1 MQHHNKDSNYEPTDI
16 TFTLCDVSCRWFSET
31 LMAAQYNATSRDA
44 FSFTH
49 CSPYL
54 LSKIIQVASTFH
66 ERFKFLGIKN
76 AVSLRTFFLLA
87 TGISDTVLTVLDVL

>member
-44 FSFTH
+44 FS
-49 CSPYL
+49 L
-54 LSKIIQVASTFH
+54 LHA
-66 ERFKFLGIKN
+66 L
-76 AVSLRTFFLLA
+76 
-87 TGISDTVLTVLDVL
+87 LTVSTVKNNPNSEHVS